1 MKSVLLSSAMSAV
14 IAICVAPGFGRLT
27 QTSPPPHPAMLAQ
40 DSGPIAVP
48 GSADAPDPNATD
60 DENDQTGQA
69 ANNAQTP
76 DDGQTPNQTQEGQ
89 TTDDP
94 DTAQQPQN
102 NMQQGQAE
110 DNGDDTSA
118 QQQQQ
123 PGDNGDEGATSAPP
137 SSGDDN

>member
-1 MKSVLLSSAMSAV
+1 MKSIPMRWAISAV
-14 IAICVAPGFGRLT
+14 IAICVTPGFGRRT

-40 DSGPIAVP
+40 DSGPVAVP
-48 GSADAPDPNATD
+48 GSADAPPPNAAD
-60 DENDQTGQA
+60 DTNDQSGQA
-69 ANNAQTP
+69 VNNGQKPGEDQTP
-76 DDGQTPNQTQEGQ
+76 G
-89 TTDDP
+89 DP
-94 DTAQQPQN
+94 DAAQQPPMNTQP
-102 NMQQGQAE
+102 APAD

>member
-1 MKSVLLSSAMSAV
+1 MKSVLLSSALSAV

-60 DENDQTGQA
+60 EENDQTGQA

-76 DDGQTPNQTQEGQ
+76 DDGQTQDGQTQ
-89 TTDDP
+89 DDP
-94 DTAQQPQN
+94 DAAQQPQI
-102 NMQQGQAE
+102 NMQQAPAD
-110 DNGDDTSA
+110 DNGGDDTSA